1 MGEPLPGAPAD
12 APEAAPEKAEQAPA
26 ARENEVNASEL
37 RKEGEEAKEG
47 IAGKET
53 PPPPSDCR
61 GGIMGLL
68 IPLAIIF
75 AIMYLLLIRPQ
86 KKKEQQRQEMV
97 DRLKKDDKVVT
108 IGGIIGVVSSLTD
121 REIVLRLEDNTKMRV
136 TRNAISR
143 VIDTDR
149 AE

>member
-1 MGEPLPGAPAD
+1 MDELLPGAPGS
-12 APEAAPEKAEQAPA
+12 APG
-26 ARENEVNASEL
+26 
-37 RKEGEEAKEG
+37 EGEEAPAPREDEINAAELREEG
-47 IAGKET
+47 EEAEEGAAGEEG
-53 PPPPSDCR
+53 PPPAKGR
-61 GGIMGLL
+61 REGGFMGLL

-86 KKKEQQRQEMV
+86 KKKEHQRQDMV

-121 REIVLRLEDNTKMRV
+121 REIILRLEDNTKMRV

-143 VIDTDR
+143 VIDTDQP
-149 AE
+149 E